1 MEKMRKNYDSMSSA
15 KTLHSIKTPT
25 GTIHLNLSNKLRT
38 YAHHTMDYMKK
49 VPKIHDGISES
60 IGKVCEHLE
69 ETTK

>member
-15 KTLHSIKTPT
+15 KGLHSVKTPT
-25 GTIHLNLSNKLRT
+25 GKIHLSLSNKLRT
-38 YAHHTMDYMKK
+38 YVHHTMDYMRK

-60 IGKVCEHLE
+60 VAKVCELLE